1 MSLYKCQ
8 FIKAVPVSSV
18 FNRCWTHQLLLKLV
32 FNYPT
37 RGYNKKMCS
46 HRQICPLGCHCS
58 DETPHLYAELQ
69 GCAGQRLMPRT
80 LQWTGSCSVQPH
92 CSWKKPNSLILVSF
106 CTSSIIL
113 KSSLWCWQVTEAVNG
128 LRSAAKVGMRE
139 EGISQ
144 QVFWESI
151 SEEGDSCTGS
161 CVPHVSTH
169 AIQAFA
175 MQWDYWQWDFLFQNV
190 FTVVRHYSLLKKLW
204 NWSPLKK
211 KKRSLSLL
219 KYLTMISHMSFI

>member
-18 FNRCWTHQLLLKLV
+18 FNRCWTHQLLFKLV

-37 RGYNKKMCS
+37 QGYNKKMCS

-69 GCAGQRLMPRT
+69 GCAAQCLMPRT

-92 CSWKKPNSLILVSF
+92 RSWKKPNSLILVSF
-106 CTSSIIL
+106 YASSIIL

-128 LRSAAKVGMRE
+128 LRSTAKVGMRE

-144 QVFWESI
+144 QVFGKVSQRKETPSLAAVCHMWAHMQFRHLPCSGI
-151 SEEGDSCTGS
+151 TGNE
-161 CVPHVSTH
+161 
-169 AIQAFA
+169 AF
-175 MQWDYWQWDFLFQNV
+175 FFR
-190 FTVVRHYSLLKKLW
+190 TYSL
-204 NWSPLKK
+204 
-211 KKRSLSLL
+211 
-219 KYLTMISHMSFI
+219 